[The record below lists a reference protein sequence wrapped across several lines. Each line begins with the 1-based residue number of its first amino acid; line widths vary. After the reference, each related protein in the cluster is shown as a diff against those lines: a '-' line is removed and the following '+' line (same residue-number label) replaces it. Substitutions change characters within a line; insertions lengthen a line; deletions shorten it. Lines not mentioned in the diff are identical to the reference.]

1 MFSASFLFAFSA
13 AVLADPAWTEDGT
26 WPFVPEQ
33 DAFSSQAMLDLRS
46 LNEKTA
52 GESGFVKLDGKGGFQ
67 LGNGAPVR
75 FWAVNSFVGRE
86 KPWVKRPLG
95 RATEPDLE
103 RHARFL
109 AKRGV
114 NMARHHGQISP
125 NPDDPQAKLTD
136 INTKERDWAWRQ
148 IAAFKKQGI
157 YMTLSPYWGVPFK
170 VRPDWGVTGGAHENA
185 LALLFFEPKL
195 QAAYKEWLKKLLT
208 VENPY
213 TGIALAKDP
222 ALAIIQIQNEDSL
235 FFWTVNNLKGEARTL
250 LRTQFA
256 AWLVKKHGTMASA
269 WKAWENHRLTGDTE
283 ALPELANI
291 WEMTQARSG
300 GFSARLADQTQF
312 WAETQAAFHKEIGR
326 YLKQDLGCRQLVN
339 AGNWKTANT
348 SRLGD
353 IERWTYLPNEVDAV
367 NRYFDSLH
375 RGPNN
380 GWAVQKG
387 DQYAS
392 PSALRDPRGLPINL
406 KQTEGRPI
414 LVTESSWVMPHGYTA
429 EAPFLISAYQSLTG
443 VDAFYW
449 FAFGDDEW
457 TQPESANGY
466 NPSVQKWI
474 AATPEM
480 LGGFP
485 AAALLFRKG
494 LLKQADPVIVEA
506 KSDKDLWDRRT
517 AMIVE
522 EASFD
527 PNRDTGDMAPRMSVK
542 TKASPYSWLA
552 GPVVAKFGSD
562 AAQSRMSDLSML
574 IDEQKGIYR
583 SATGEILLNTDEQF
597 CTVDAP
603 QVQGA
608 AAFFTRRRTHQ
619 LSTVAFHCSNDYGAA
634 LAVSLDGQPL
644 STSRRILVQFTT
656 RSRSAGWMERP
667 TQIAT
672 ESGGN
677 QSGFEILDYGKAP
690 WKVKEAKLTVRLK
703 NKAISSASALDLN
716 FMPKADLPLAKTPA
730 GETSFEFPKAALY
743 VLLKG

>member
-13 AVLADPAWTEDGT
+13 ALASDPVWTEEGT
-26 WPFVPEQ
+26 WAFDPEK
-33 DAFSSQAMLDLRS
+33 DAFSSQALLDLRS
-46 LNEKTA
+46 LNERTA
-52 GESGFVKLDGKGGFQ
+52 GETGFVKLDGQGGFQ
-67 LGNGAPVR
+67 LGSGAPVR

-95 RATEPDLE
+95 RQTEPDLE

-114 NMARHHGQISP
+114 NMVRHHGQISP
-125 NPDDPQAKLTD
+125 NPEDPQAKLTD
-136 INTKERDWAWRQ
+136 INLKERDWAWRQ
-148 IAAFKKQGI
+148 IAAFRKQGI

-170 VRPDWGVTGGAHENA
+170 VLADWGVTGGAHENA
-185 LALLFFEPKL
+185 LALLFFEPKM
-195 QAAYKEWLKKLLT
+195 QAAYKEWLRKLLT

-213 TGIALAKDP
+213 TGIPLAKDP

-250 LRTQFA
+250 LRTQFST
-256 AWLVKKHGTMASA
+256 WLTRRHGSMASA
-269 WKAWENHRLTGDTE
+269 MKAWENHRLSGDTE
-283 ALPELANI
+283 SLPEFANI
-291 WEMTQARSG
+291 WEMTQSRSG

-312 WAETQAAFHKEIGR
+312 WAETQAAFHKEVGR
-326 YLKQDLGCRQLVN
+326 FLKQDLKCQQLVN
-339 AGNWKTANT
+339 AGNWKTANS

-375 RGPNN
+375 KGPNN

-414 LVTESSWVMPHGYTA
+414 MVTESGWVMPQGYSA
-429 EAPFLISAYQSLTG
+429 EAPFLVAAYQSLTG
-443 VDAFYW
+443 VDAYYW

-457 TQPESANGY
+457 TQPASANGY

-494 LLKQADPVIVEA
+494 LVKQADPVIVEA
-506 KSDKDLWDRRT
+506 KSDQDLWDRRT
-517 AMIVE
+517 AMIAE

-527 PNRDTGDMAPRMSVK
+527 PNRDTGDLAPRLNVK

-552 GPVVAKFGSD
+552 GPVITRFGSD
-562 AAQSRMSDLSML
+562 ASQSRMSDLSKL
-574 IDEQKGIYR
+574 IDEQKGIFR
-583 SATGEILLNTDEQF
+583 AATGQITLNTADEF
-597 CTVDAP
+597 CALDAP
-603 QVQGA
+603 QAQGVT
-608 AAFFTRRRTHQ
+608 AFFARKAKHQ
-619 LSTVAFHCSNDYGAA
+619 LSTVSFEGRNEYGAA

-644 STSRRILVQFTT
+644 SSSRKILVQYTT
-656 RSRSAGWMERP
+656 RSRPTGWQEKP
-667 TQIAT
+667 VHIAT
-672 ESGGN
+672 DTSGS
-677 QSGFEILDYGKAP
+677 QAGFEILDYGKSP
-690 WKVKEAKLTVRLK
+690 WRVQEARLK
-703 NKAISSASALDLN
+703 VTLKNQNITSASVLDLN
-716 FMPKADLPLAKTPA
+716 LMPKSALPLTKTSG
-730 GETSFEFPKAALY
+730 GETAFDFPKSALY
-743 VLLKG
+743 VVLKG